1 MFCAVRNAVLAAVA
15 LLFWVSAANASPIT
29 YNFTATATS
38 GPLSGTVEHGTFSYD
53 SSSIIPGGI
62 NAAAGLLTSLSFS
75 WNGISYDQTTAN
87 TGDLHFDAAGHLTQ
101 ALFGT
106 DCSAAGNCQ
115 LVDGDNSWFGITGGF
130 FTYSVPDG
138 LGGGSLTAVLAVST
152 PEPTTLALL
161 GLGSVLVGT
170 LRHRGAR
177 ACPRLAWCGRPASAA
192 TSPP

>member
-1 MFCAVRNAVLAAVA
+1 MFCVVRNAVLAVVA
-15 LLFWVSAANASPIT
+15 LLFWVSTANAFPIT
-29 YNFTATATS
+29 YNFTVIATS

-62 NAAAGLLTSLSFS
+62 NDAAGLLTSLSFS

-87 TGDLHFDAAGHLTQ
+87 TGDLRFDANGHLTE

-106 DCSAAGNCQ
+106 DCSAGGNCQ
-115 LVDGDNSWFGITGGF
+115 LVDGNDSWFGITGSF

-138 LGGGSLTAVLAVST
+138 LGGGGSFTAVAAVST

-161 GLGSVLVGT
+161 GLGSVLVGIM
-170 LRHRGAR
+170 RHRGAR
-177 ACPRLAWCGRPASAA
+177 ACLGVVLRA
-192 TSPP
+192 

>member
-1 MFCAVRNAVLAAVA
+1 MFSAVRNATLAAAA
-15 LLFWVSAANASPIT
+15 LLFWLSAANASPIT

-38 GPLSGTVEHGTFSYD
+38 GPLSGTVEHGSFSYD

-62 NAAAGLLTSLSFS
+62 NAAVGLLTSLSFS

-87 TGDLHFDAAGHLTQ
+87 TGDLHFDANGHLTQ

-106 DCSAAGNCQ
+106 DCSTTGNCQ
-115 LVDGDNSWFGITGGF
+115 LVDGNDSWFGITGGF
-130 FTYSVPDG
+130 FTYSVPGG
-138 LGGGSLTAVLAVST
+138 LGGGGSFTAVLAVST

-170 LRHRGAR
+170 VRHRGGRVCLGMILRTRR
-177 ACPRLAWCGRPASAA
+177 A
-192 TSPP
+192 

>member
-1 MFCAVRNAVLAAVA
+1 MQPKNRCVSSLAAAFA
-15 LLFWVSAANASPIT
+15 LSLMAVGFANASPIT

-53 SSSIIPGGI
+53 SSSIVPGGI
-62 NAAAGLLTSLSFS
+62 NAAVGLLTSLSFS

-87 TGDLHFDAAGHLTQ
+87 TGDLHFDANGHLTQ

-106 DCSAAGNCQ
+106 DCSAGGCQ
-115 LVDGDNSWFGITGGF
+115 LVDGNNSWFGITGGF

-138 LGGGSLTAVLAVST
+138 VGGGGSLTAVLAVPV

-170 LRHRGAR
+170 VRHRSAR
-177 ACPRLAWCGRPASAA
+177 AGLGMVLRTRRA
-192 TSPP
+192 

>member
-1 MFCAVRNAVLAAVA
+1 MFCAVRNAALAAVA
-15 LLFWVSAANASPIT
+15 LLFWVSAANASQIT

-87 TGDLHFDAAGHLTQ
+87 TGDLRFDANGHLTQ

-106 DCSAAGNCQ
+106 DCSAGGNCQ
-115 LVDGDNSWFGITGGF
+115 LVDGQDSWFGLTGGF

-138 LGGGSLTAVLAVST
+138 LGGGGSFTAVLAVPA

-161 GLGSVLVGT
+161 GLGCVLVGAA
-170 LRHRGAR
+170 RHRGTR
-177 ACPRLAWCGRPASAA
+177 ACLGVVLRA
-192 TSPP
+192 